1 MPTLVVE
8 PSSFFL
14 GCLVADF
21 LGVFIFFT
29 IPKPLHFAII
39 CITTII
45 WYIKFFKMFPS
56 IYAILFKE
64 GVNTIS
70 IPSPPASSYLEEVPN
85 LLLLNPAMTQSCCH
99 RLLSQHQPPASP
111 YSNHLF
117 LQRNYLPF
125 VFANEC

>member
-14 GCLVADF
+14 GRLVADF

-45 WYIKFFKMFPS
+45 WYIKLFKMFPS

-64 GVNTIS
+64 GVNTII
-70 IPSPPASSYLEEVPN
+70 IPSPLASSCLEGFPN
-85 LLLLNPAMTQSCCH
+85 LLLLTLTKFQSCCH
-99 RLLSQHQPPASP
+99 RLLSQHQQLALP

-117 LQRNYLPF
+117 LQQSCLPF